1 MKIENNLLQI
11 TNCLF
16 RYRQNWKWVTD
27 EQKKEFSFIVNR
39 FFSKRYPEYTEL
51 LNSKNQDPVSI
62 MNIWY
67 EFQEGKEYPNWFW
80 SKSNKI
86 GKSDISDNEFKLL
99 MDKLHINKEND
110 LLYLMNIFPD
120 IIKEELKWIKSKNK

>member
-27 EQKKEFSFIVNR
+27 DQKKEFAFIVNR
-39 FFSKRYPEYTEL
+39 FFSKMYPEYAEL
-51 LNSKNQDPVSI
+51 LNSKNQDPVST
-62 MNIWY
+62 MNMWY

-86 GKSDISDNEFKLL
+86 EKSDISDKEFKLL
-99 MDKLHINKEND
+99 MDKLYINKDND
-110 LLYLMNIFPD
+110 LLYLMNNFPD